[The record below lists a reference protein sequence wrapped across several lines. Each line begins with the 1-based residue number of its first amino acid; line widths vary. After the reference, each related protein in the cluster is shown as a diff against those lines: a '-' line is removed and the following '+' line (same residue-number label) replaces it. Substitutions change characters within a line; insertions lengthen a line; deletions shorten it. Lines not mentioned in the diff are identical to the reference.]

1 MGRHARSF
9 LYGLGAG
16 YVDNLNEGN
25 SGQGLLQIAMR
36 TEEEMIAELDRIRP
50 AEALLLDDVGYS
62 LP

>member
-1 MGRHARSF
+1 
-9 LYGLGAG
+9 
-16 YVDNLNEGN
+16 VDNLNEGN